1 MKQTNDLFGGRFQLQ
16 QGDGD
21 GPKQVPTLLGPMASS
36 LSWGPTTRLLA
47 QSNYITLFPAP
58 LPFLLLP
65 LFQHVLSTAAGRVPA
80 FVCAQRTQTDSGGSC
95 ETTPGSL
102 NLTALTFPPCCPHC
116 SNRCGFV
123 YARPVAL
130 L

>member
-1 MKQTNDLFGGRFQLQ
+1 MKQTNDLLEGRFQLQ

-21 GPKQVPTLLGPMASS
+21 GPKQVPSLLRTTASA

-65 LFQHVLSTAAGRVPA
+65 LFQHVISTAAGRVPV
-80 FVCAQRTQTDSGGSC
+80 FVCAQGHKQILEGHVKL
-95 ETTPGSL
+95 PL
-102 NLTALTFPPCCPHC
+102 AL
-116 SNRCGFV
+116 
-123 YARPVAL
+123 
-130 L
+130 